1 MIRMGQTLASR
12 TIAGALFALALTA
25 TGAALAAETYG
36 FDKGHT
42 EVRFVWNHAGLSTQ
56 SGEFRDFDGT
66 VTWDREALANSKV
79 DVVIPA
85 ASIDS
90 GLGALDD
97 HLKGADFFDVA
108 NHPEITFKSTEVRQ
122 SGIDHGAV
130 TGDLTIRGV
139 TRPVTL
145 DVALV
150 FDGEHPFAAFMPDM
164 AGVHYTGFSAR
175 GRVLRSDFGLDRGVP
190 LVSDWIEIV
199 IETEMKRQ
207 E

>member
-1 MIRMGQTLASR
+1 MPKRVLIF
-12 TIAGALFALALTA
+12 ALFAVLALPLTA
-25 TGAALAAETYG
+25 AAEQTTWTVDPVHSHVG
-36 FDKGHT
+36 FS
-42 EVRFVWNHAGLSTQ
+42 VRHFLTPVAGQFT
-56 SGEFRDFDGT
+56 DVTGT
-66 VTWDREALANSKV
+66 VVYDTENPANSTV
-79 DVVIPA
+79 DVTVQA
-85 ASIDS
+85 ASIDTHNEQRD
-90 GLGALDD
+90 G
-97 HLKGADFFDVA
+97 HLRSEDFFHA
-108 NHPEITFKSTEVRQ
+108 EQYPTLSFKSKRVAKL
-122 SGIDHGAV
+122 GDDLAV

-164 AGVHYTGFSAR
+164 AGVHYAGFSAR